1 MSLQQQAA
9 ASGATAGNTSD
20 TPLSPSNPSE
30 SKRRRTSEGDA
41 EADAAMDLEEAIRR
55 SLEDADAGGSVAN
68 HSAGGPSTAAGGP
81 STAAGGPST
90 AANPFA
96 AFFGPSGAGAGTA
109 SGTAPAASSNSP
121 AIDAAARSPR
131 VRRRRG
137 GRHPE
142 LDAPR
147 EPALPPPNR
156 SPPLV
161 ATRGAATRAARV
173 GRAASPF
180 NRRRSRGG

>member
-109 SGTAPAASSNSP
+109 SGTAPRRFVKLP
-121 AIDAAARSPR
+121 GDRRRRARPR

-161 ATRGAATRAARV
+161 ATRGVRAR
-173 GRAASPF
+173 RESDER
-180 NRRRSRGG
+180 RRRSIAAVPRGG

>member
-81 STAAGGPST
+81 STAAEDPRPPRTPTPPSS
-90 AANPFA
+90 ARP
-96 AFFGPSGAGAGTA
+96 GL
-109 SGTAPAASSNSP
+109 APVPPPVPPRRFVKLP
-121 AIDAAARSPR
+121 AIDAAALARAFAAAAADATPNST
-131 VRRRRG
+131 
-137 GRHPE
+137 HP
-142 LDAPR
+142 ANP
-147 EPALPPPNR
+147 PSPPPNR

-161 ATRGAATRAARV
+161 ATRGVRAR
-173 GRAASPF
+173 RESDER
-180 NRRRSRGG
+180 RRRSIAAVPRGG